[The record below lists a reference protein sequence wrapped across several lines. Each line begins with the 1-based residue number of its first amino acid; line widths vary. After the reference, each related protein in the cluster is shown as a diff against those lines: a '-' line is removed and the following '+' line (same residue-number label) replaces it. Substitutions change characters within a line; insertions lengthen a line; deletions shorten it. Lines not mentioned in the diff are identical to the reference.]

1 MSDKIIYGIQQ
12 IGIGVE
18 NVHEAWAW
26 YRKYFGMDIK
36 AFEEA
41 AVAELMMHYT
51 EGKARPRHAVLAIN
65 MQSGGGFEVWQH
77 TGKTPLKPK
86 FEVQLGDLGIFMAKM
101 KTQDI
106 KKAYQWMKS
115 QGVDVL
121 GEVVKSPNDKSH
133 FFVRDPYGNIFQ
145 IIEDDYVFVNTS
157 AVNGGVLGAVIGVS
171 DIDKAMKLYSETL
184 GFSQVVY
191 DTKAVFADLK
201 AIAGG
206 GIECRRVLLRKPS
219 ISQGGFSPLLGPNEI
234 ELVQA
239 LNSPVRKIYE
249 NRIWGDPGFI
259 HLCFDIHN
267 MTQLEKE
274 CEANGFPF
282 TVDSKNS
289 FDMGQAAGHFAYVSD
304 PDGTPIE
311 FVETH
316 KLPLIKAIGW
326 GINLT
331 KRDPKKNLP
340 KWILKALALK
350 RVKS

>member
-1 MSDKIIYGIQQ
+1 MSEKIIYGIQQ
-12 IGIGVE
+12 VGVGVE

-51 EGKARPRHAVLAIN
+51 ENKARPRHAVLAIN

-77 TGKTPLKPK
+77 TGKTPQKPK
-86 FEVQLGDLGIFMAKM
+86 FEVQLGDLGIFIAKM
-101 KTQDI
+101 KTQNTE
-106 KKAYQWMKS
+106 KAFQWMKS
-115 QGVDVL
+115 QGLDIL
-121 GEVVKSPNDKSH
+121 GDIVKSPEGKSH

-145 IIEDDYVFVNTS
+145 VIEDDYVFVNTNS
-157 AVNGGVLGAVIGVS
+157 VTGGVLGAIIGVS
-171 DIDKAMKLYSETL
+171 DIDASLKLYSDTL
-184 GFSQVVY
+184 GYSTVVY
-191 DTKAVFADLK
+191 DTKGVSKDFSTLP
-201 AIAGG
+201 GG
-206 GIECRRVLLRKPS
+206 GMENRRVLLRKS
-219 ISQGGFSPLLGPNEI
+219 EKAVGGFSPLLGPNEI
-234 ELVQA
+234 ELVQVFDA
-239 LNSPVRKIYE
+239 PVRKIFE

-259 HLCFDIHN
+259 HLCFDVHN
-267 MTQLEKE
+267 MSQLEQE
-274 CEANGFPF
+274 CNANGFPF

-316 KLPLIKAIGW
+316 KLPILKAIGL

-350 RVKS
+350 RVKG

>member
-1 MSDKIIYGIQQ
+1 MSEKIIYGIQQ
-12 IGIGVE
+12 IGVGVE
-18 NVHEAWAW
+18 DVHEAWAW
-26 YRKYFGMDIK
+26 YRKNFGMDIK

-51 EGKARPRHAVLAIN
+51 ENKARPRHAVLALN

-77 TGKTPLKPK
+77 TGKTPQKPK
-86 FEVQLGDLGIFMAKM
+86 FEVQLGDLGIFIAKM
-101 KTQDI
+101 KTQNTE
-106 KKAYQWMKS
+106 KAYQKMKAQKLDILS
-115 QGVDVL
+115 
-121 GEVVKSPNDKSH
+121 EIVKTPEGKSH

-145 IIEDDYVFVNTS
+145 IIEDDYIFVKTP
-157 AVNGGVLGAVIGVS
+157 AVNGGVLGAIIGVS
-171 DIDKAMKLYSETL
+171 DISSAMKLYADTL
-184 GFSQVVY
+184 GYSKVIY
-191 DTKAVFADLK
+191 DTKGVSKDFASLP
-201 AIAGG
+201 GG
-206 GIECRRVLLRKPS
+206 ALENRRVLLRKTKNEE
-219 ISQGGFSPLLGPNEI
+219 GGFSPLLGPNEI
-234 ELVQA
+234 ELVQV
-239 LNSPVRKIYE
+239 LNAPVRKIFE
-249 NRIWGDPGFI
+249 SRIWGDPGFI

-267 MTQLEKE
+267 MEQLEKE
-274 CEANGFPF
+274 CTANGFPF

-340 KWILKALALK
+340 KWVLKALAMK
-350 RVKS
+350 RVKD